1 MKTNLLTKAL
11 CVAVALLLCVGLTA
25 CGGNNDEMSE
35 SDNKTESTQTNE
47 SSSKIEDAENNNS
60 TAYNATVS
68 AETPEPTYY
77 YAAIEGAVIVEQNGS
92 QYYVYC
98 NKCEKCDKVQ
108 SNMKH
113 VRHTGGNLTS
123 SYFCPD
129 CKQSQRVEIEES
141 VNW

>member
-1 MKTNLLTKAL
+1 MKKNLLTKVLSSGLAF
-11 CVAVALLLCVGLTA
+11 LLCLSLTA
-25 CGGNNDEMSE
+25 CGGSNDSTSE
-35 SDNKTESTQTNE
+35 NSGKTESNQTND
-47 SSSKIEDAENNNS
+47 SSSKTESVESASNS
-60 TAYNATVS
+60 IPNTPSV
-68 AETPEPTYY
+68 EEMPEPTYY

-98 NKCEKCDKVQ
+98 NKCEKCGKVE

-113 VRHTGGNLTS
+113 IRNSGGNLTS

>member
-25 CGGNNDEMSE
+25 CGGNNDETAE
-35 SDNKTESTQTNE
+35 SGNKTESTQTNE
-47 SSSKIEDAENNNS
+47 SSSKIEDAESNHSSSSNTS
-60 TAYNATVS
+60 V
-68 AETPEPTYY
+68 EDKTPEPTYY

-113 VRHTGGNLTS
+113 VRHTGGNLTT

>member
-1 MKTNLLTKAL
+1 MKKNLLTKVL
-11 CVAVALLLCVGLTA
+11 SLSLVFLLCLSLTA
-25 CGGNNDEMSE
+25 CGESNDSTSE
-35 SDNKTESTQTNE
+35 NSSNTESVQTNE
-47 SSSKIEDAENNNS
+47 SGSKTGSVESTPNS
-60 TAYNATVS
+60 IPDTPVVE
-68 AETPEPTYY
+68 ETPEPTYY

-98 NKCEKCDKVQ
+98 HKCEKCGKVQ

-113 VRHTGGNLTS
+113 VRHSGGNLTS
-123 SYFCPD
+123 SYYCPD

>member
-35 SDNKTESTQTNE
+35 SDNKTESTQTNK

-113 VRHTGGNLTS
+113 VRYTGGNLTS

>member
-1 MKTNLLTKAL
+1 MKTKVLKKTLSVVIAF
-11 CVAVALLLCVGLTA
+11 LLCLSLTA
-25 CGGNNDEMSE
+25 CGGNGDALFENGDR
-35 SDNKTESTQTNE
+35 TESGETNE
-47 SSSKIEDAENNNS
+47 SSSKIEDAESNNS
-60 TAYNATVS
+60 SAYNATVS
-68 AETPEPTYY
+68 DETPKPTYY

-113 VRHTGGNLTS
+113 VQHTGGNLTT

>member
-25 CGGNNDEMSE
+25 CGGNNNAPSE
-35 SDNKTESTQTNE
+35 SGNKTESTQTNK
-47 SSSKIEDAENNNS
+47 SSSKIEDAESNHISSSNTS
-60 TAYNATVS
+60 V
-68 AETPEPTYY
+68 EDKTPEPTYY

-113 VRHTGGNLTS
+113 VRHTGGNLTT

>member
-1 MKTNLLTKAL
+1 MKKILLTKVL
-11 CVAVALLLCVGLTA
+11 SLGLFFLLCISLTA
-25 CGGNNDEMSE
+25 CGGSDYTTSE
-35 SDNKTESTQTNE
+35 NSDKAESIQTNENGSKTESVE
-47 SSSKIEDAENNNS
+47 SAPNS
-60 TAYNATVS
+60 IPNKPVVE
-68 AETPEPTYY
+68 ETSEPTYY

-98 NKCEKCDKVQ
+98 NKCEKCGKVE

-113 VRHTGGNLTS
+113 IRHSGGNLTS

-129 CKQSQRVEIEES
+129 CKQNQRVEIKES

>member
-1 MKTNLLTKAL
+1 MKKFLLTKVL
-11 CVAVALLLCVGLTA
+11 SLGLVFLLCISLTA
-25 CGGNNDEMSE
+25 CGGSDYTTSENNNKAE
-35 SDNKTESTQTNE
+35 SIQTNENGSKTESAE
-47 SSSKIEDAENNNS
+47 SAPNS
-60 TAYNATVS
+60 IPNKPVVE
-68 AETPEPTYY
+68 ETPEPTYY

-98 NKCEKCDKVQ
+98 NKCEKCGKVE

-113 VRHTGGNLTS
+113 IRHSGGNLTS

-129 CKQSQRVEIEES
+129 CKQNQRVEIKES

>member
-1 MKTNLLTKAL
+1 MKTNLLTQAL

-35 SDNKTESTQTNE
+35 SDNKTESTQTNK

>member
-1 MKTNLLTKAL
+1 MKKDLLTKAL
-11 CVAVALLLCVGLTA
+11 CVAMALLLCMGLTA
-25 CGGNNDEMSE
+25 CGSNGDTPSENSSKVESTQPSE
-35 SDNKTESTQTNE
+35 SDSKTESVE
-47 SSSKIEDAENNNS
+47 SAPNS
-60 TAYNATVS
+60 TPNTPVVE
-68 AETPEPTYY
+68 ETPEPTYY

-98 NKCEKCDKVQ
+98 NKCEKCGKVQ

-113 VRHTGGNLTS
+113 VRHSGGNLTS
-123 SYFCPD
+123 SYYCPD

>member
-1 MKTNLLTKAL
+1 MKKNLLTKAL

-25 CGGNNDEMSE
+25 CGDNNNVPSE
-35 SDNKTESTQTNE
+35 SGNKTESIQTNK
-47 SSSKIEDAENNNS
+47 SSSKIEDAESNNS
-60 TAYNATVS
+60 SAYNATVS
-68 AETPEPTYY
+68 DETPKPTYY

-113 VRHTGGNLTS
+113 VRHTGGNLTT